1 MCYAYNIGNIRFA
14 VLLLCEWHLPIHVH
28 LQNAD
33 GKAKI
38 ALEPDIE
45 LIENNGIKPKDL
57 KRAMSVI
64 EQYRDEFVEKWKQF
78 HLTMT
83 MKLPAFSDV
92 FRN

>member
-1 MCYAYNIGNIRFA
+1 MPTILEIFGLRFFFYANEY
-14 VLLLCEWHLPIHVH
+14 LPIHVH

>member
-1 MCYAYNIGNIRFA
+1 MEIFGLRFFFYAK
-14 VLLLCEWHLPIHVH
+14 EHLPIHVH